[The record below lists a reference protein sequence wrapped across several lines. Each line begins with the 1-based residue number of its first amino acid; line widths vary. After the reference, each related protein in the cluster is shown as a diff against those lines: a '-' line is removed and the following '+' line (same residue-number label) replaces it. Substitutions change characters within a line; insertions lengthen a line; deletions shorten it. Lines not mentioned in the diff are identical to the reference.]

1 MKPIV
6 FDNDGQG
13 WVLNPANLYRV
24 RDSGRD
30 WMPTFK
36 NDGEKTF
43 YSFAF
48 ATPKT
53 GLVVGSQRIGSFHNV
68 LILKTTDGGE
78 SWQQGVTNVE
88 SEQDRHRA
96 PLLFGVTMCGETSG
110 WAVGDDLIL
119 HTKDAGQTWERQQS
133 DVRGESIYSVACTNS
148 ELAWAVGTGGVM
160 LRTTDGGKTWIH
172 SELIP
177 KQPLM
182 QIRFFGRNGW
192 IVGGSDDE
200 SVVIR
205 SSDGGETWE
214 RQPNVAAGRVLDIF
228 FIGDLGWIAGQTG
241 RMLVTSDSGK
251 TWSPQRVP
259 TTENLT
265 SLFFL
270 SPTQGWAAGDKLTLL
285 HFSE

>member
-1 MKPIV
+1 
-6 FDNDGQG
+6 
-13 WVLNPANLYRV
+13 
-24 RDSGRD
+24 
-30 WMPTFK
+30 
-36 NDGEKTF
+36 
-43 YSFAF
+43 
-48 ATPKT
+48 
-53 GLVVGSQRIGSFHNV
+53 
-68 LILKTTDGGE
+68 
-78 SWQQGVTNVE
+78 
-88 SEQDRHRA
+88 
-96 PLLFGVTMCGETSG
+96 
-110 WAVGDDLIL
+110 
-119 HTKDAGQTWERQQS
+119 
-133 DVRGESIYSVACTNS
+133 
-148 ELAWAVGTGGVM
+148 M

-172 SELIP
+172 SEFVP

-214 RQPNVAAGRVLDIF
+214 RQQLNVAAGRVLDIF

-259 TTENLT
+259 TIENLT
-265 SLFFL
+265 SLFCL
-270 SPTQGWAAGDKLTLL
+270 SATQGWAAGDKLTLL

>member
-1 MKPIV
+1 
-6 FDNDGQG
+6 
-13 WVLNPANLYRV
+13 
-24 RDSGRD
+24 
-30 WMPTFK
+30 
-36 NDGEKTF
+36 
-43 YSFAF
+43 
-48 ATPKT
+48 
-53 GLVVGSQRIGSFHNV
+53 
-68 LILKTTDGGE
+68 
-78 SWQQGVTNVE
+78 
-88 SEQDRHRA
+88 
-96 PLLFGVTMCGETSG
+96 
-110 WAVGDDLIL
+110 
-119 HTKDAGQTWERQQS
+119 
-133 DVRGESIYSVACTNS
+133 
-148 ELAWAVGTGGVM
+148 
-160 LRTTDGGKTWIH
+160 
-172 SELIP
+172 
-177 KQPLM
+177 M